1 MVRFRIEL
9 MQLKPLRGGL
19 QLNFGGIGV
28 ELRMKERRIEG
39 GYTRKPVSPL
49 FGSCLICTLSQAE
62 LTELRLL
69 RDISNIFSVIQV

>member
-28 ELRMKERRIEG
+28 ELRMTERRIEEG
-39 GYTRKPVSPL
+39 IHVNQL
-49 FGSCLICTLSQAE
+49 VC
-62 LTELRLL
+62 
-69 RDISNIFSVIQV
+69 